1 MRFLFLVAKIACFYT
16 LKGLTR
22 ETQKMFAP
30 AVPSV
35 AVFCNFPDDLWNSRP
50 PKESCSF
57 LYYFSTFSGFI
68 IVCWKGVPVQIFVC
82 GTSVNLANSVLI
94 RE

>member
-1 MRFLFLVAKIACFYT
+1 LANIACFYT
-16 LKGLTR
+16 LKALTR
-22 ETQKMFAP
+22 ETQKMVAP

-35 AVFCNFPDDLWNSRP
+35 AVCCNFPDDLWNSRP
-50 PKESCSF
+50 PEESCSF
-57 LYYFSTFSGFI
+57 LYYFSAFSGFT

-82 GTSVNLANSVLI
+82 GTSVNLANSVFI